1 MCSKGGFPA
10 IRHNEVRDLTADLLT
25 EVCYDVEVEPK
36 LQELTG
42 EHMHLRSANTEDGAR
57 LDVRARGFW
66 GHSSQCAFFDVR
78 IFYPNAQSNMS
89 TSLSSTYRKH
99 EAEKKRMYGQRV
111 RDVENA
117 SFTPLVFSTTGGM
130 SKETTVFLKRLA
142 SLIASKRNTSYAD
155 TIGLIRCQLCFA
167 LLRSAIMC
175 LRGARSHL
183 HHAVKR
189 IESVDLV
196 RAESRLSP

>member
-1 MCSKGGFPA
+1 M
-10 IRHNEVRDLTADLLT
+10 RDLTADLLT

-36 LQELTG
+36 LQELPG

-89 TSLSSTYRKH
+89 TSLSFTYRKH
-99 EAEKKRMYGQRV
+99 EAEKKRKYGQRV

-117 SFTPLVFSTTGGM
+117 SFTPLVFFRQQG
-130 SKETTVFLKRLA
+130 E
-142 SLIASKRNTSYAD
+142 
-155 TIGLIRCQLCFA
+155 
-167 LLRSAIMC
+167 
-175 LRGARSHL
+175 
-183 HHAVKR
+183 
-189 IESVDLV
+189 
-196 RAESRLSP
+196 